1 MALIKCPECEHM
13 ISSQADNC
21 PECGMS
27 LRYIACPICGSKRL
41 YSATEGYSGL
51 KGAAGFLTFGAVGLL
66 VGTHGSKDVRITCKD
81 CGNHFPLS
89 KVKKVDMTLS
99 STSESNT
106 KYKQLI
112 NDKKLLDA
120 IKLYKAEWDTYG
132 FGLLDNTNVI
142 KLVHDFSIHSGPSIA
157 IKNLQQIL
165 NKKGHNLTTDG
176 YIGEKTNN
184 AINCVD
190 EKW

>member
-13 ISSQADNC
+13 VSSQADNC
-21 PECGMS
+21 PECGMP

-112 NDKKLLDA
+112 NEKKLLDA
-120 IKLYKAEWDTYG
+120 IKLYKEDHNCSLSEAKEAIDAMRDIPKENNSGCAVIIIFFLAITS
-132 FGLLDNTNVI
+132 FTFLL
-142 KLVHDFSIHSGPSIA
+142 FS
-157 IKNLQQIL
+157 
-165 NKKGHNLTTDG
+165 
-176 YIGEKTNN
+176 
-184 AINCVD
+184 
-190 EKW
+190 